1 MFQKSLILF
10 VSLFSSSAFA
20 QAVQVEQFE
29 PNPSQRT
36 NILGTAQSTVLG
48 HMTPSF
54 DLMVHWANAPIRIE
68 DHGETTGYVVE
79 SQLRTEI
86 GAAIGLFDWIE
97 LGVVLPIVAYQ
108 AGDAAPDF
116 GLPDGVESFAL
127 SDLRVIPKLSV
138 IKHEWTGGFGVGI
151 MAPVWIPTGDEATFN
166 SDGNIRVEPRLVI
179 DWEFEGGIGFAGNV
193 GYQFRDQK
201 QIQNLI
207 VDDTLRWSIGAHLP
221 VITPRVQ
228 FISSVFGSAT
238 DTDLK
243 DADTQNPIEVQAG
256 FRFDLMADLLLQAG
270 AGVGLNEAVGTP
282 GYRIFT
288 GLTWSPSASDSD
300 KDGID
305 DRDDA
310 CPQEP
315 EDKDGFEDGD
325 GCPEDDNDGDG
336 IKDIADK
343 CPDEAEDFDGLAD
356 RDGCPE
362 DDVDGDTV
370 LDAQDKCPEEP
381 GLPEFEGCA
390 RKDRDDD
397 GIFDDQDKCP
407 ELPEDMDGFQ
417 DEDGC
422 PEGDNDGDGIPD
434 TSDKCPNEAEII
446 NGIDDEDGCPDE
458 GEVKVRITGDKAEI
472 SEKIQF
478 DYNAATIRPASFSI
492 LDQVASTLK
501 AASYIRLVQIEG
513 HTDDRGFHVYNLE
526 LSKLRAESVRTYLI
540 DKGIAANRLR
550 AIGIGESD
558 PIAKGFSEE
567 AREKNRR
574 VEFRIVA
581 VDERP

>member
-1 MFQKSLILF
+1 
-10 VSLFSSSAFA
+10 
-20 QAVQVEQFE
+20 
-29 PNPSQRT
+29 
-36 NILGTAQSTVLG
+36 
-48 HMTPSF
+48 
-54 DLMVHWANAPIRIE
+54 
-68 DHGETTGYVVE
+68 
-79 SQLRTEI
+79 
-86 GAAIGLFDWIE
+86 
-97 LGVVLPIVAYQ
+97 
-108 AGDAAPDF
+108 
-116 GLPDGVESFAL
+116 
-127 SDLRVIPKLSV
+127 
-138 IKHEWTGGFGVGI
+138 
-151 MAPVWIPTGDEATFN
+151 
-166 SDGNIRVEPRLVI
+166 
-179 DWEFEGGIGFAGNV
+179 
-193 GYQFRDQK
+193 
-201 QIQNLI
+201 
-207 VDDTLRWSIGAHLP
+207 LRWSIGAHLP

-362 DDVDGDTV
+362 EDVDGDTV